1 MIKELKCPN
10 CGGALTHQG
19 WGKYKCEYCNST
31 FENKDEFGNVHI
43 IERERPRIV
52 TLAAKSIIP
61 DDIFYHYQKN
71 GNTEAFYA
79 QVKHELAYQLAEG
92 LTKYLEITYIPFLT
106 IFLLIFTISFPYTQ
120 AFISLP
126 SQSLNI
132 NIKYL

>member
-10 CGGALTHQG
+10 CGGSLTHQG

-43 IERERPRIV
+43 IERERPGIV

-92 LTKYLEITYIPFLT
+92 LTKYLDV
-106 IFLLIFTISFPYTQ
+106 
-120 AFISLP
+120 
-126 SQSLNI
+126 
-132 NIKYL
+132 KYSMNFKDMSTDCYAYVKILDPASERYRY